1 MTRAE
6 QIAEYNS
13 KHDYQ
18 ITGIKSMTVEQIE
31 SYKKYS
37 SKSLDEHYQKPSQ
50 AKQDSYEWILRT
62 YKPREI
68 LAVQGNSMTY
78 SVLLIAEN
86 GDTLHITRS
95 NNYLVEVQ
103 E

>member
-1 MTRAE
+1 MTRA
-6 QIAEYNS
+6 QRVAEYNS
-13 KHDYQ
+13 EHDYQ

-31 SYKKYS
+31 SYKKYG
-37 SKSLDEHYQKPSQ
+37 SKSLDEHYQKPSD
-50 AKQDSYEWILRT
+50 AKRDSYQWILSK
-62 YKPREI
+62 YKPQEI

-86 GDTLHITRS
+86 GDTLHITRD
-95 NNYLVEVQ
+95 NNYLVEVK